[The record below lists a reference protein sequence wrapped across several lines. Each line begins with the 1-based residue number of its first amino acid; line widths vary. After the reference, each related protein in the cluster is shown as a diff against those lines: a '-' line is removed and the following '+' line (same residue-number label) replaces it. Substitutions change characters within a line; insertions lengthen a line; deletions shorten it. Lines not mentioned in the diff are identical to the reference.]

1 MAAYLAALMR
11 ESAAKELEVRR
22 LNGECAAADTAR
34 AEAEARMRTAQ
45 RDVEDKQG
53 VIDELTQAVDAYRR
67 TFALFRFIIVPVNRV
82 VFGMIMPAI
91 RWATAGFRPRLGVL
105 HQHAPRPLRIRTGSV
120 AAPNPAPRISIVT
133 PSFRQARFIER
144 TILSVVGQEYPNLE
158 YFVQDGASPDGTIE
172 VLQRHASELSG
183 WRSEPDTG
191 QSQAINRAFAHTTGE
206 IMAWLNSD
214 DILFPGAMAFVAD
227 FFVKNPEVDVVYGH
241 RVLIDEEDREIGRWL
256 LPPHDDKV
264 LSWADFIPQETL
276 FWRRLI
282 WDKAG
287 GRIDETF
294 RFAMDWDLLLR
305 FRDAGARFARLP
317 AFLGAFRVHAQQKT
331 TAGISDIGF
340 AEMDRLRQRTL
351 GRVPSRIEIRKAM
364 VPYLM
369 RHSATHLGW
378 RIRHHLGMQ
387 A

>member
-1 MAAYLAALMR
+1 
-11 ESAAKELEVRR
+11 
-22 LNGECAAADTAR
+22 
-34 AEAEARMRTAQ
+34 
-45 RDVEDKQG
+45 
-53 VIDELTQAVDAYRR
+53 
-67 TFALFRFIIVPVNRV
+67 
-82 VFGMIMPAI
+82 
-91 RWATAGFRPRLGVL
+91 
-105 HQHAPRPLRIRTGSV
+105 
-120 AAPNPAPRISIVT
+120 
-133 PSFRQARFIER
+133 
-144 TILSVVGQEYPNLE
+144 
-158 YFVQDGASPDGTIE
+158 
-172 VLQRHASELSG
+172 
-183 WRSEPDTG
+183 
-191 QSQAINRAFAHTTGE
+191 
-206 IMAWLNSD
+206 MAWLNSD